1 MPSPVGLTQRFGAH
15 LSIAGGLHLA
25 FERAVTVGC
34 DCLQIFVKNQKQW
47 SAKPLT
53 DAEVSLF
60 RKAQRASGIKPVVA
74 HASYLIN
81 LGSPDAAMWE
91 RSISAVVDELG
102 RCEALGVGGLV
113 MHPGAHMGEGED
125 AGIARIAE
133 GLDEVHRRLAGIRA
147 RVLLECTAGQG
158 SAIGWRIEHL
168 GAILQRVGEPARVG
182 VCLDTCHLFA
192 AGYDLRDADAYE
204 GMVAALKRHVT
215 LRRIACIHVNDS
227 KCPLGGRVDR
237 HAHIGEG
244 QIGDAGFRRMLQDRR
259 FLRVPRILETAKGT
273 DAEGV
278 DLDVINLRRLRRLA
292 GAGPAGRKKGGGG
305 SGRLTK

>member
-1 MPSPVGLTQRFGAH
+1 MPSSAGTTQRFGAH

-25 FERAVTVGC
+25 FERAVAVGC

-47 SAKPLT
+47 TGKPLT
-53 DAEVSLF
+53 DTDVSLF
-60 RKAQRASGIKPVVA
+60 RRAQRASGIKPVVA

-81 LGSPDAAMWE
+81 LGSPDPTMWE
-91 RSISAVVDELG
+91 RSVSAVVDELS

-113 MHPGAHMGEGED
+113 MHPGAHMGEGEE
-125 AGIARIAE
+125 AGIARIAD
-133 GLDEVHRRLAGIRA
+133 GLDEVHRRLAGIKA

-168 GAILQRVGEPARVG
+168 GAILQRVGGPERVG

-204 GMVAALKRHVT
+204 RMVADLKRHVT
-215 LRRIACIHVNDS
+215 LQRIACLHVNDS

-244 QIGDAGFRRMLQDRR
+244 QIGNAGFRRMLQDRR

-273 DAEGV
+273 DAAGV
-278 DLDVINLRRLRRLA
+278 DLDVINLRRLRRLIRS
-292 GAGPAGRKKGGGG
+292 GPAGGKKA
-305 SGRLTK
+305 SAEQTD